1 LIGLSTQ
8 PSNTGTLVDGE
19 LFLFTKSRNKHF
31 ITSLNYSYSR
41 LLRRKRKVKVGIL
54 SGGGDA
60 PGINAVIR
68 AVVRKG
74 ILNYGYEIVGIRDGW
89 RGLIEGE
96 FIPIDLE
103 AISGI
108 LPRGGSI
115 LGTSRTNPFKREGG
129 PQKILK
135 NVKENGLDAIVVIGG
150 EDTLDVAYKL
160 YEMGL
165 PCVGVPKTID
175 NDLAGTDYTFGF
187 NTAVHITTEALDR
200 LHTTAEAHHRVIILE
215 VMGRNTG
222 WIALE
227 AGIAGGADVI
237 LIPEKPFNIEEVCGY
252 IKQRQNRG
260 RTFSIIVVAEGAKP
274 RGLEEIVYSPGVD
287 EFGHPRLGGVGYY
300 LGKEIEKNMDIE
312 TRVVVLGHIQ
322 RGGSPTAFDRILA
335 TRYGI
340 AAIDLVHKDQFGN
353 MVALQGNEI
362 VSISFKDVMD
372 KRKTVDLR
380 LYEIARV
387 FFG

>member
-1 LIGLSTQ
+1 M
-8 PSNTGTLVDGE
+8 
-19 LFLFTKSRNKHF
+19 
-31 ITSLNYSYSR
+31 
-41 LLRRKRKVKVGIL
+41 KVGIL

-74 ILNYGYEIVGIRDGW
+74 IRYYSYEIVGIKDGW
-89 RGLIEGE
+89 RGLIEGK
-96 FIPIDLE
+96 FISLDLE
-103 AISGI
+103 AISGM

-115 LGTSRTNPFKREGG
+115 LGTSRTNPFKNKVGA
-129 PQKILK
+129 QKILK
-135 NVKENGLDAIVVIGG
+135 NVKENDLDALVVIGG
-150 EDTLDVAYKL
+150 EDTLGVAYKL

-165 PCVGVPKTID
+165 PCVAVPKTID
-175 NDLAGTDYTFGF
+175 NDLVGTDYTFGF
-187 NTAVHITTEALDR
+187 KTAVHIATEALDR
-200 LHTTAEAHHRVIILE
+200 LHTTAEAHHRVVILE

-237 LIPEKPFNIEEVCGY
+237 LIPEKPFDINEVCDY
-252 IKQRQNRG
+252 IEQRQNRG
-260 RTFSIIVVAEGAKP
+260 KTFSLIVVAEGAKP
-274 RGLEEIVYSPGVD
+274 KGCEEIIYSPGVD

-300 LGKEIEKNMDIE
+300 LGKEIEKRLEIE
-312 TRVVVLGHIQ
+312 TRVVVLGHLQ
-322 RGGSPTAFDRILA
+322 RGGSPTAFDRVLA

-340 AAIDLVHKDQFGN
+340 AAIDLVHKGQFGR

-362 VSISFKDVMD
+362 VSILLKDVID
-372 KRKTVDLR
+372 KRKTVNLEF
-380 LYEIARV
+380 YEMSKV